1 MKECG
6 GMRIRSSEEI
16 QNILARLNI
25 YKYEYIEGPII
36 IRQHVELF
44 KDAINK
50 GQGFLDTTLDLGFT
64 STRVEIKGYEVYIEG
79 YVASIKGLDEE
90 IREGF
95 LYKIIEG
102 KLYRLDMFRDGNY
115 YKLKPTSINTA
126 PTIEINGI
134 QMHRT
139 INIDPWRDAYNKTKT
154 LGRVEGLRV
163 LEIGSGLGYTA
174 SNLLRLGASMVVS
187 IEKDP
192 NVLYLARMNP
202 WSRMLSD
209 ERIKLILGDAVEIIR
224 DLCDQCFHKI
234 LHDPPRI
241 NIAEDLYSLE
251 FYKELYRVLKS
262 PGSLFHYT
270 GEPGRHS
277 NISYLKGVK
286 ERLAAAGFKDIRWVD
301 TAQGYIA
308 FKY

>member
-1 MKECG
+1 MKCRN
-6 GMRIRSSEEI
+6 MRTRSSWELRD
-16 QNILARLNI
+16 ILADLNM
-25 YKYEYIEGPII
+25 YGYRYIEGPII
-36 IRQHVELF
+36 IRRHVELF
-44 KDAINK
+44 AEAISR
-50 GQGFLDTTLDLGFT
+50 GDRFLEVTLDLGF
-64 STRVEIKGYEVYIEG
+64 SVDRVELGREGIYIGSYRAPLKELSEEV
-79 YVASIKGLDEE
+79 
-90 IREGF
+90 REGF
-95 LYKIIEG
+95 IYKILG
-102 KLYRLDMFRDGNY
+102 GRLYRLDMFRDGSY
-115 YKLKPTSINTA
+115 YKLKPTSISTA
-126 PTIEINGI
+126 PTIEINGV

-139 INIDPWRDAYNKTKT
+139 IGIDPWRDAYNKART
-154 LGRVEGLRV
+154 LGRVRGLWV

-174 SNLLRLGASMVVS
+174 SNLLSLGASAVVS
-187 IEKDP
+187 IERDP
-192 NVLYLARMNP
+192 NVLYLAQMNP
-202 WSRMLSD
+202 WSRMLGD
-209 ERIKLILGDAVEIIR
+209 ERIKLVLGDAAEVISR
-224 DLCDQCFHKI
+224 LCDQCFHKI